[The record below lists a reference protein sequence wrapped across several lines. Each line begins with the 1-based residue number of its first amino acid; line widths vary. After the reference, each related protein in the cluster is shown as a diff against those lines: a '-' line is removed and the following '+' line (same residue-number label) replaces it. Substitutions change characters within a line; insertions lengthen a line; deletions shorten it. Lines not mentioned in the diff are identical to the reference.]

1 MALIVLQAEWLLLV
15 HCVEKEEMVQAC
27 PDQLPSG
34 LSCGS
39 FKCQEDFSSVGPS
52 LTAFEGVVQA
62 VKTG

>member
-1 MALIVLQAEWLLLV
+1 MHFA
-15 HCVEKEEMVQAC
+15 EKEDVVQVC

-39 FKCQEDFSSVGPS
+39 FKRQEFSSVGPS

-62 VKTG
+62 VKTR

>member
-1 MALIVLQAEWLLLV
+1 M
-15 HCVEKEEMVQAC
+15 HCAEKEDVVQVF

-39 FKCQEDFSSVGPS
+39 FKRQEEFGSVGPS

-62 VKTG
+62 VKTR